1 MDGELYRVILVAV
14 TDPRSPGWLAG
25 GRTWWL
31 RIAQGVVL
39 LGAGYYLMRLVVP
52 QLPAIRARDLAWQTG
67 PLLLSAALVFAH
79 LALVIAAWTASLRW
93 CSASITYRDAARVW
107 FTSNLARFL
116 PGTVWQFASLAMLA
130 SRYRISAVAAT
141 ATVLFEQIILMLTGL
156 LVLAA
161 LTPAVLRATWWQVA
175 LIVGVVLAVVALTVP
190 RPGGRAGLWLE
201 RRFPSVRLL
210 WSGLTLR
217 RLLAFT
223 AVLVV
228 PWFLQGAAFHQLAL
242 GLFGSLPGTPALY
255 VTAFVGSYLAGTI
268 AVFAPAGLLVREAAM
283 ISVLSPVMGSAD
295 AVILAAGSRLWLVA
309 LEIIAAAVVLS
320 LPGGD
325 VA

>member
-1 MDGELYRVILVAV
+1 MNYNGQEVILVAV
-14 TDPRSPGWLAG
+14 ADPRSPGWPAG
-25 GRTWWL
+25 SRTWWL
-31 RIAQGVVL
+31 RVAQGVVL

-52 QLPAIRARDLAWQTG
+52 QLPAIRARDLTWQPG
-67 PLLLSAALVFAH
+67 PLLLSGALILAH

-93 CSASITYRDAARVW
+93 CNVRTTYRDAARVW

-116 PGTVWQFASLAMLA
+116 PGTVWQFASLAVMA
-130 SRYRISAVAAT
+130 TRYRISAVAAT
-141 ATVLFEQIILMLTGL
+141 ATVLFEQIVLLLTGL

-175 LIVGVVLAVVALTVP
+175 LIAGLVLAVVALTVP
-190 RPGGRAGLWLE
+190 RPGGRVGAWLE
-201 RRFPSVRLL
+201 RRFPNVRLL
-210 WSGLTLR
+210 WSGITPR
-217 RLLAFT
+217 RLLVFT

-228 PWFLQGAAFHQLAL
+228 PWLIQGAAFHQLAL

-283 ISVLSPVMGSAD
+283 IGVLSPVMGSAD
-295 AVILAAGSRLWLVA
+295 AVILAAGSRLWFVA
-309 LEIIAAAVVLS
+309 LEILAAVIVLA
-320 LPGGD
+320 LPGGE